1 MNKIL
6 TITKNRDIII
16 LVRNK
21 EPYKP
26 QKGEKMEN
34 MTDKQLQFIAWLI
47 TTATDK
53 CETIEEVREMNNE
66 IRKHSAGLLKETTK
80 ENE

>member
-1 MNKIL
+1 MLL
-6 TITKNRDIII
+6 TYKAQNIIII

-26 QKGEKMEN
+26 QKGENMEN

>member
-1 MNKIL
+1 
-6 TITKNRDIII
+6 
-16 LVRNK
+16 
-21 EPYKP
+21 
-26 QKGEKMEN
+26 MEN

-53 CETIEEVREMNNE
+53 CETIEEVREMNKE